1 MKMEVFAEC
10 DEQKDR
16 VKACY
21 GDWFQKLWG
30 GSFDQDTCKQD
41 TQDFRQCVQHAMKRR
56 KEQAKSKL
64 SDDDNSWMDRTKE
77 QAGDFASDA
86 KSQARQTRDRAQ
98 NEKEDAKS
106 KMKGK
111 TSEAQNNMQDTASD
125 SKSKY
130 NMKLRYLHTNCS
142 FELIL

>member
-1 MKMEVFAEC
+1 MEVFAEC

-106 KMKGK
+106 KMKD
-111 TSEAQNNMQDTASD
+111 Q
-125 SKSKY
+125 
-130 NMKLRYLHTNCS
+130 
-142 FELIL
+142 FI